1 MTGRRNRR
9 GHGTPEGVQR
19 TAKARAAAAEKRQ
32 QAALE
37 EHLHIYGQVLANMPS
52 HEIKKRDGSP
62 ASDWLRRAAV
72 RNIRSRV
79 GDLTGEENLTVAIES
94 SKVEIQELRQR
105 LKAFMEDEETRI
117 VVGLEGANGTPQE
130 PATVREQSRPNR
142 NAEIGLRKLIADK
155 ERHLHELMGLL
166 EVHRSANRLYLDPE
180 GMIDLHRLIMSVVA
194 EFLPETERQIEFEQ
208 RLATRFRELQKGRM
222 SHVEELRALSDGR
235 ETTVTVRPE

>member
-1 MTGRRNRR
+1 MTGRRNSR

-79 GDLTGEENLTVAIES
+79 GDLTVEENLMVAVES

-105 LKAFMEDEETRI
+105 LKAFMEDEETRT

-130 PATVREQSRPNR
+130 PATVREQFRPNR

-155 ERHLHELMGLL
+155 ERDLHDLQGLM
-166 EVHRSANRLYLDPE
+166 EVHRSGNRLYLDKE
-180 GMIDLHRLIMSVVA
+180 GLIDLLRLIKSVVA
-194 EFLPETERQIEFEQ
+194 EFLPRMEQQREFEQ
-208 RLATRFRELQKGRM
+208 RLAQRFRELQKGRM

-235 ETTVTVRPE
+235 VNGDYAI